1 MFTGYVFIVVAGQK
15 GKGRM
20 AIIINGGLPVDN
32 LHYHEKMH
40 LDRIQVEGVLLM
52 KRILITKIF
61 FDFVFNII
69 KISTKIR

>member
-1 MFTGYVFIVVAGQK
+1 MFSLLLQGQK

-20 AIIINGGLPVDN
+20 AINGGLPVDN
-32 LHYHEKMH
+32 LQYHQKMH

-61 FDFVFNII
+61 FDFVFNTI